1 MSLSAVIHR
10 LYSTKGGI
18 MHKNYIIHLSDFHIN
33 SKNIGNIKEICPR
46 LIDDI
51 KKNCAEG
58 DIALVVCSGDLVYSG
73 SSENFSLAFDNFIE
87 PILSGLNIKES
98 QFIYVPGNHEV
109 DISKVDKDFSE
120 SFTHRILTE
129 GLKLEDLKKPNV
141 NDRLSSFFEFSSL
154 FYEWEQSKLVVSRQ
168 ELIGNVKYGIT
179 MVNSSWNTAGD
190 SNNEAKKI
198 IIPREALIE
207 SLSAVAECDKKIIV
221 MHHPIDW
228 FFDENAAEIEG
239 VLNKY
244 DFVLTGHK
252 HYESVNLMKGMNGIT
267 LYNAASKVD
276 ISANENGYT
285 IISFDDSSEVLIN
298 NRSYNKNR
306 LTYVPNT
313 NISEDGKL
321 TFVLEKNSIQ
331 QLCCDIILN
340 TKNSFFKELSSLFI
354 INLLDNSVKKSFD
367 ELFVIPKIEK
377 KSEQAKERYDDP
389 DSKYVFNIQDLF
401 VDNNDVTFWG
411 KKEAGKTIFANYI
424 AKTMYENYNSIKK
437 LPIVLDCKFISS
449 YKTAI
454 EKSAVDKVIDLIA
467 DNKSITKKD
476 IVALLENGRV
486 VIILDN
492 FDRLNKSDILVE
504 AFKSKYPGVK
514 LIYFRTEIPAV
525 FSDEDKASLHEKYSG
540 TIHNYFIRSMDKH
553 SIRLLA
559 QNVSELNP
567 NIEDGYIDKIIYS
580 FSVNNMPRTP
590 FAVSMILSIC
600 NETSNYLPTNQAKIV
615 QAFMEK
621 LLEKLNP
628 EEVLS
633 KTFNFDNKERF
644 LANLAYYLFCKKTYS
659 LSKDD
664 FVSFTQ
670 EYHRKKGY
678 SLKDSRFD
686 IIFFDKGIL
695 VEYNDFVFFRYECL
709 NDYYLAKYCELNRNV
724 LFDKILANNM
734 YLNYAEVVCYYAG
747 MVLDDVDLIRKV
759 SEYILPYLQS
769 HSDLGNLFEIDSIKL
784 VFDVPDD
791 DIKTR
796 LINTKQLSTEEKD
809 NITDVPDKSGNYTPV
824 KYKAEV
830 QYNENISF
838 ALSVDILGHIFKNSD
853 EVDNEIK
860 KHTLDIFIKSCLIL
874 WKQFRESLLSFASKL
889 NDEIMAKETEKD
901 SKSKKEEIEK
911 AYDDFCDI
919 LKLSVPLGISSFIFE
934 CIGTEKMRLIFD
946 EYYNIQEYSSPE
958 KLLLLMLL
966 CDLKVKGWDIKL
978 RDYINKVG
986 KKDFLWV
993 VFFKCQYCYQFNYFG
1008 KETQKI
1014 IEPMADCLIKLKNAN
1029 KRSKAKLMNDIMQR
1043 EKLIKDLK

>member
-1 MSLSAVIHR
+1 MR
-10 LYSTKGGI
+10 
-18 MHKNYIIHLSDFHIN
+18 KNYIIHLSDFHIN

-58 DIALVVCSGDLVYSG
+58 NIALVVCSGDLVYSG
-73 SSENFSLAFDNFIE
+73 SSENFLLAFDNFIG

-120 SFTHRILTE
+120 SFTRRILID
-129 GLKLEDLKKPNV
+129 GLKPDDLNKANV
-141 NDRLSSFFEFSSL
+141 KDRLLSFFEFASL
-154 FYEWEQSKLVVSRQ
+154 FYEWDQNELVVSRQ
-168 ELIGNVKYGIT
+168 ELINNVKFGIT

-207 SLSAVAECDKKIIV
+207 SLSAIAECDKKIII

-228 FFDENAAEIEG
+228 FFDENAAEIES

-252 HYESVNLMKGMNGIT
+252 HFESVNLMKGMNGIT

-285 IISFDDSSEVLIN
+285 IIGFDDSSEVLIN

-306 LTYVPNT
+306 LSYVPNT

-321 TFVLEKNSIQ
+321 TFVLEKNTVQ
-331 QLCCDIILN
+331 QLCCDTILN
-340 TKNSFFKELSSLFI
+340 TKNGFLKELSSLFI

-367 ELFVIPKIEK
+367 ELFVVPKIEK

-389 DSKYVFNIQDLF
+389 DSNYVFDIQDLF
-401 VDNNDVTFWG
+401 DDNDDVTFWG

-424 AKTMYENYNSIKK
+424 AKKMYENYNFIKK
-437 LPIVLDCKFISS
+437 LPIVLDCKFIPG
-449 YKTAI
+449 YKSAI
-454 EKSAVDKVIDLIA
+454 EKAAVDKVFDLLE
-467 DNKSITKKD
+467 DNKSIMKKN
-476 IVALLENGRV
+476 IITLLENGRV

-492 FDRLNKSDILVE
+492 FDRLNKSDILVST
-504 AFKSKYPGVK
+504 FKSKFPEVK

-525 FSDEDKASLHEKYSG
+525 FSDEDEASLNEKYSG

-553 SIRLLA
+553 SIRQLA

-590 FAVSMILSIC
+590 FAVSLILSIC

-644 LANLAYYLFCKKTYS
+644 LANLAYYLFSKRSYS
-659 LSKDD
+659 ISKDE
-664 FVSFTQ
+664 FLSFTQ
-670 EYHRKKGY
+670 DYHRQKGY
-678 SLKDSRFD
+678 VLKDSKFD
-686 IIFFDKGIL
+686 TLFFDKGIL
-695 VEYNDFVFFRYECL
+695 VEYNDFIFFRYECL
-709 NDYYLAKYCELNRNV
+709 NDYYLAKYCELNKVV
-724 LFDKILANNM
+724 LFEKILIDNI
-734 YLNYAEVVCYYAG
+734 YLNYTEVVCYYAG
-747 MVLDDVDLIRKV
+747 MVLDDADLIQRV
-759 SEYILPYLQS
+759 SGYITPYLHS
-769 HSDLGNLFEIDSIKL
+769 HSDLGNLFEVDSIKL
-784 VFDVPDD
+784 VFDVPDE
-791 DIKTR
+791 DIKTQI
-796 LINTKQLSTEEKD
+796 INTKQLSTEEKD
-809 NITDVPDKSGNYTPV
+809 NITDVPDKSERYSPT

-830 QYNENISF
+830 RYNENISF
-838 ALSVDILGHIFKNSD
+838 ALSVDILGRILRNSD
-853 EVDNEIK
+853 ELSNEIK
-860 KHTLDIFIKSCLIL
+860 KQTLEIFIKSCLIL

-889 NDEIMAKETEKD
+889 NDEIMSKNEEGD
-901 SKSKKEEIEK
+901 SKSIKDEMEK
-911 AYDDFCDI
+911 AYNDFCDI
-919 LKLSVPLGISSFIFE
+919 LKLCVPLGISSFIFE

-946 EYYNIQEYSSPE
+946 EYYNSQEYTSPE

-966 CDLKVKGWDIKL
+966 CDLKVKGWDTKL
-978 RDYINKVG
+978 NDYINKVS

-993 VFFKCQYCYQFNYFG
+993 LFFKCQYCLQFNYFG
-1008 KETQKI
+1008 KDTKKI
-1014 IEPMADCLIKLKNAN
+1014 IEPMADCFIKAN
-1029 KRSKAKLMNDIMQR
+1029 NGNKISKSKVMSKIMQN
-1043 EKLIKDLK
+1043 EKLIKYDN